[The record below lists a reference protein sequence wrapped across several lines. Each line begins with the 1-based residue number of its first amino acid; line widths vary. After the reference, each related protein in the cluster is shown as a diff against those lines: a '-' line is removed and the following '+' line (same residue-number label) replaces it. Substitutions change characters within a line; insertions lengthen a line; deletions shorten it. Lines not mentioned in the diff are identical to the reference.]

1 MLNNK
6 LLSNVTNS
14 TKLIILILLIMI
26 TVFAHSLYLLIFLTL
41 LVIYLSIIEKA
52 TVKEYVSLIKNI
64 SYWLILL
71 GVSYIIICRNI
82 LFLLLF
88 IYKIL
93 LIVCLISLY
102 LKKITFY
109 KLNNSIYTLLTPL
122 EKLKVNTQKI
132 SYNLTYFIMFIIT
145 WNKSKAVI
153 KNIQLKSGYKSYN
166 FKNYFLPRMFYSSN
180 KLCEINNTL
189 KVRYYQN
196 HKENVNLESI
206 ILTMIFLLIFIIAIK
221 KEVIL

>member
-6 LLSNVTNS
+6 FLSNVTNS

-64 SYWLILL
+64 LYWLILL

>member
-41 LVIYLSIIEKA
+41 LFIYLSIIEKA

>member
-6 LLSNVTNS
+6 FLSNVTNS

-93 LIVCLISLY
+93 LIACLISLY

-153 KNIQLKSGYKSYN
+153 KNIQLKNGYKSYN

>member
-6 LLSNVTNS
+6 FLSNVTNS

-64 SYWLILL
+64 LYWLILL

-93 LIVCLISLY
+93 LIACLISLY

-153 KNIQLKSGYKSYN
+153 KNIQLKNGYKSYN

>member
-6 LLSNVTNS
+6 FLSNVTNS

-52 TVKEYVSLIKNI
+52 TVKEYVSLIENI
-64 SYWLILL
+64 SYWLILF
-71 GVSYIIICRNI
+71 GVSYIIIYRNI
-82 LFLLLF
+82 FLLLL
-88 IYKIL
+88 IVYKIL

-102 LKKITFY
+102 TKRITFY
-109 KLNNSIYTLLTPL
+109 KLNNSMYTLLTPL
-122 EKLKVNTQKI
+122 EKMNINTQKI

-145 WNKSKAVI
+145 WNKSKDVI
-153 KNIQLKSGYKSYN
+153 KNIQLKNGYKSYSL
-166 FKNYFLPRMFYSSN
+166 KNYFFPRMFYSSN
-180 KLCEINNTL
+180 ELNKENDVL
-189 KVRYYQN
+189 KVRYYKN

>member
-41 LVIYLSIIEKA
+41 LVIYLSIIEKS

>member
-6 LLSNVTNS
+6 FLSNVTNS

-145 WNKSKAVI
+145 WNKSKAVF
-153 KNIQLKSGYKSYN
+153 KNIQLKKGYKSYN

-189 KVRYYQN
+189 KIRYYQN

>member
-6 LLSNVTNS
+6 FLSNVTNS

-41 LVIYLSIIEKA
+41 LVIYLSIIEKS
-52 TVKEYVSLIKNI
+52 TVKEHASLIKNI
-64 SYWLILL
+64 LYWLILL